1 MGVERPV
8 PRWSCGAAEQRH
20 KLCTDRGNA
29 PVALPASVGGSVQ
42 LGSQGRFLRIYK
54 LAQTLHALQEPMK
67 SKSSREE
74 REAQELA
81 SRMMRK

>member
-1 MGVERPV
+1 
-8 PRWSCGAAEQRH
+8 
-20 KLCTDRGNA
+20 
-29 PVALPASVGGSVQ
+29 VGGSVQ